1 MSFGDYLYIVAIIL
15 FSYMTFTIV
24 RNNFLSKFDDK
35 QRRKD
40 LVDQYEDDYVN
51 VDDEVEAK
59 EESKEVP
66 REETKKD

>member
-1 MSFGDYLYIVAIIL
+1 MSFGDYLYIVAIVL

-51 VDDEVEAK
+51 ADVEPKDEI
-59 EESKEVP
+59 P
-66 REETKKD
+66 EETKKD